1 MAYTIIRSD
10 GTTLTTIQDGT
21 LNTTSTSLGLPGRNY
36 AGYGQA
42 LNTNFVRQLES
53 YAGATPPNNPL
64 KGQLWYN
71 TTQGT
76 LNVCPSDGTTSPSA
90 WLTLASTNAG
100 GDTTLGNITATG
112 AISGDSLTV
121 AHGIIGDTIT
131 VRLATVSEELTALS
145 GTITSGTITS
155 LNTTT
160 ISTGAPTTAGTLT
173 GEWTVVGNNLSGGN
187 ALSISSGNIQFGH
200 NSINGV
206 KCDNYM
212 YANGAPF
219 NPSGTYT
226 NANVAAYLP
235 TYTGNIS
242 PTKVTTNYLAG
253 GGLISG
259 TWTLDTGARI
269 NATYADL
276 AERFEAD
283 DIYDTGTVVEIG
295 GDKEITQVQD
305 DLSEEVFGVVSTTA
319 AFTMNG
325 QAGSDKTHPAIAV
338 SGRVPVKVIG
348 KVKKGQRLV
357 SAGKGYAR
365 AATKAE
371 MTAFNVIGRAL
382 EDKTDVTTGTVL
394 AVVSITK

>member
-53 YAGATPPNNPL
+53 YSGATPPNNPL

-71 TTQGT
+71 STQGT
-76 LNVCPSDGTTSPSA
+76 LNVCPADGTTSPSA

-112 AISGDSLTV
+112 SILGDSLTV

-131 VRLATVSEELTALS
+131 VRLATVSEELTALA

-200 NSINGV
+200 NSLNGV

-235 TYTGNIS
+235 TYSGNIS
-242 PTKVTTNYLAG
+242 PTKVTTSYLAG

-283 DIYDTGTVVEIG
+283 DVYDTGTVVEIG
-295 GDKEITQVQD
+295 GVNEITAVQD

-365 AATKAE
+365 AATKSE